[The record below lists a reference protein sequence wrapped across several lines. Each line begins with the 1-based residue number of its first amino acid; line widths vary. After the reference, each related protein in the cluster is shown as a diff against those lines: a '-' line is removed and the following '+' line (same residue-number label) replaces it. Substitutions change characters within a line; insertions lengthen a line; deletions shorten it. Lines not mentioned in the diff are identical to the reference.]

1 MLLALG
7 LFQQTRRQK
16 RFGGSQV
23 PSSLALCS
31 RLPLFEFL
39 LRLGLPLNFRLG
51 LTFLDRV
58 LFRSQTRRQKRF
70 GGSQVPSSLA
80 LCSRLQLFEFLLRL
94 GLRLNFRLGLRFR
107 RGLGVSFVLL
117 LQKLCHALLKRHQI
131 TRNAPRHLLPI
142 RGEFN
147 AADQVWRGLEPDA
160 NFSRERF
167 VERILYGR
175 ALLRRHVKRAAHNR
189 RVGGCLK
196 GRAEAFFRLAVHL
209 SQAASEHLAQAFF
222 QTRRGEIRQRLSS
235 DRKHFLLGPAA
246 DGLI

>member
-7 LFQQTRRQK
+7 LFQQTRRRK
-16 RFGGSQV
+16 RLGGSQV
-23 PSSLALCS
+23 PCSLTLYS
-31 RLPLFEFL
+31 RLRLFGFL
-39 LRLGLPLNFRLG
+39 LGLGLL
-51 LTFLDRV
+51 
-58 LFRSQTRRQKRF
+58 
-70 GGSQVPSSLA
+70 
-80 LCSRLQLFEFLLRL
+80 
-94 GLRLNFRLGLRFR
+94 LNFRLGLRFR
-107 RGLGVSFVLL
+107 FGFGFRFVLL
-117 LQKLCHALLKRHQI
+117 FQKFVAALLKRHQI
-131 TRNAPRHLLPI
+131 IRDAPRHLLPI

-160 NFSRERF
+160 NFSREGF

-189 RVGGCLK
+189 GVGGCLK

>member
-7 LFQQTRRQK
+7 LFQ
-16 RFGGSQV
+16 
-23 PSSLALCS
+23 
-31 RLPLFEFL
+31 
-39 LRLGLPLNFRLG
+39 
-51 LTFLDRV
+51 
-58 LFRSQTRRQKRF
+58 QTRRQKRF

-107 RGLGVSFVLL
+107 RGFGFRFVLL
-117 LQKLCHALLKRHQI
+117 FQKLVDALLKRHQI
-131 TRNAPRHLLPI
+131 IRDAPRHLLPI

-147 AADQVWRGLEPDA
+147 ADDQVWRGLKPDA

-167 VERILYGR
+167 VERILYSR
-175 ALLRRHVKRAAHNR
+175 ALLRRHVKRAPHNR

-209 SQAASEHLAQAFF
+209 SQAASEHLTQAFF

-246 DGLI
+246 VLRAAPRPSFALPSISRKRRVNTSPRRSLAACERWTAR